1 MSRLRR
7 RAPKVLAA
15 MFITSGVIHLV
26 RPQTFEAGMPRVI
39 PQKHHTNLIYL
50 SGLVEIICAFG
61 LLKRTR
67 WGGPASAALLVG
79 VFPVHI
85 QMAADAGTG
94 RNPGIADKPAA
105 AWARMPLQIP
115 MIWAAL
121 QAKPEA

>member
-15 MFITSGVIHLV
+15 MFSGSGIIHLV
-26 RPQTFEAGMPRVI
+26 RPQTFDMGMPRVI

-50 SGLVEIICAFG
+50 SGVAEILCAIG

-85 QMAADAGTG
+85 QMAMDAGTG

-121 QAKPEA
+121 QAKPED